1 MASSTGYLL
10 LMSALFLQCLIS
22 HSVKIKVVVRV
33 QPFLNRIHLH
43 CQDNNGEDLTT
54 SVQFYRTKMINAQIV
69 TKLFTNYTPD
79 GAVAKFNVAPELEG
93 EFSCASNNSMS
104 SNNITLVGE
113 SLYLSLFG
121 LLNSSILP
129 ITT

>member
-1 MASSTGYLL
+1 MASTGYLL

-43 CQDNNGEDLTT
+43 CQDNNGDDLIT
-54 SVQFYRTKMINAQIV
+54 SVQFYQTKMINGQIV
-69 TKLFTNYTPD
+69 TQLFTNYTPD
-79 GAVAKFNVAPELEG
+79 GAMAEFNVAPELEG
-93 EFSCASNNSMS
+93 EFSCASNNSIS

-113 SLYLSLFG
+113 SLYLSLFW
-121 LLNSSILP
+121 L
-129 ITT
+129 